1 MHVSVHIVLWNDSQY
16 VSGLFASI
24 HAQTFTDYTV
34 RLLDNASSAED
45 VAYVMRHE
53 PHWLAS
59 RQTKHMSVG
68 AAHNHLM
75 RLAFDRQKGDDAD
88 HAILIANSHTLW
100 DPAMLAELVRTL
112 DEHPDIDCV
121 QPKVLRAFSEQG
133 DIDAG
138 TVQSDILD
146 STGLTLQSAWR
157 MVERGAG
164 EMDTGQYDNATEIF
178 GASGTLLLV
187 RASAVRAAMIDQE
200 YFDADFG
207 SGGEAE
213 DIALRLRRGGHAT
226 RFVATARAHY
236 YQGMFPDLPP
246 PWWRRMFQKRSFSRA
261 LFPSTALRNY
271 WWVLLK
277 NLPFGELL
285 RSIFV
290 IAWYR
295 GTRTL
300 SAFLFESE
308 SRSVFIA
315 AIAMI
320 PRMLK
325 KRSALQR
332 REHVPMT
339 EIRRFITRN

>member
-1 MHVSVHIVLWNDSQY
+1 MHVSVHIVLWNDAQY

-24 HAQTFTDYTV
+24 HAQTFADYTV
-34 RLLDNASSAED
+34 RLLDNASSTED

-100 DPAMLAELVRTL
+100 DPTMLAELVRTL

-121 QPKVLRAFSEQG
+121 QPKILRAFSEQG

-146 STGLTLQSAWR
+146 STGLVVKSAWR

-213 DIALRLRRGGHAT
+213 DISLRLRRGGHVT
-226 RFVATARAHY
+226 RFVPTARAHY
-236 YQGMFPDLPP
+236 YQGMFPDLLP
-246 PWWRRMFQKRSFSRA
+246 PWWRRMFQKRSLSRA
-261 LFPSTALRNY
+261 LFSPTTTRNY

-277 NLPFGELL
+277 NLPLSELL
-285 RSIFV
+285 RGFFA
-290 IAWYR
+290 IAWHR
-295 GTRTL
+295 GVGTM
-300 SAFLFESE
+300 SAFAFDSE
-308 SRSVFIA
+308 SRSVLIG
-315 AIAMI
+315 AIATI

-325 KRSALQR
+325 KRSILQR
-332 REHVPMT
+332 REHVPMA
-339 EIRRFITRN
+339 EIRRFITRI

>member
-1 MHVSVHIVLWNDSQY
+1 MHVSVHIVLWNDAQY

-34 RLLDNASSAED
+34 RLLDNASSADD

-59 RQTKHMSVG
+59 RQTKHMSIG
-68 AAHNHLM
+68 AAHNHLI
-75 RLAFDRQKGDDAD
+75 RLAFDRQKGDDTD

-100 DPAMLAELVRTL
+100 DPTMLAELVRVL

-121 QPKVLRAFSEQG
+121 QPKILRAFSEQG
-133 DIDAG
+133 DIDAD

-146 STGLTLQSAWR
+146 STGLVLQSAWR
-157 MVERGAG
+157 MAERGAG
-164 EMDTGQYDNATEIF
+164 EMDTGQYDAASEIF

-213 DIALRLRRGGHAT
+213 DVALRLRRGGHAT
-226 RFVATARAHY
+226 RFVPTARAHY

-246 PWWRRMFQKRSFSRA
+246 PWWRRMFQKRNLSRA
-261 LFPSTALRNY
+261 LFPATTVRNA
-271 WWVLLK
+271 WWILLK

-285 RSIFV
+285 RSFFV
-290 IAWYR
+290 ILWHL
-295 GTRTL
+295 GFRTI
-300 SAFLFESE
+300 SAFIFESE
-308 SRSVFIA
+308 SRSVLLASIA
-315 AIAMI
+315 TV

-325 KRSALQR
+325 KRSTLQH
-332 REHVPMT
+332 REHVAMN
-339 EIRRFITRN
+339 ELRRFMVK

>member
-1 MHVSVHIVLWNDSQY
+1 MHVSVHIVLWNDAQY

-34 RLLDNASSAED
+34 RLLDNASSADD

-59 RQTKHMSVG
+59 RQTKHMSIG
-68 AAHNHLM
+68 AAHNHLI
-75 RLAFDRQKGDDAD
+75 RLAFDRQKGDDTD

-121 QPKVLRAFSEQG
+121 QPKILRAFSEQG

-146 STGLTLQSAWR
+146 STGLMLKTAWR
-157 MVERGAG
+157 MTERGAG
-164 EMDTGQYDNATEIF
+164 EMDTGQYDGSTEIF
-178 GASGTLLLV
+178 GASGTIMLV

-200 YFDADFG
+200 YLDADFG

-226 RFVATARAHY
+226 RFVPTARTHY
-236 YQGMFPDLPP
+236 YQGMFPDVLP
-246 PWWRRMFQKRSFSRA
+246 PWWRRMFQKRSLSRA
-261 LFPSTALRNY
+261 LFSPAAVRNA
-271 WWVLLK
+271 WWILLK
-277 NLPFGELL
+277 NLPFAELL
-285 RSIFV
+285 RSFFV
-290 IAWYR
+290 ILWHL
-295 GTRTL
+295 GSRTI
-300 SAFLFESE
+300 SAFIFDSE
-308 SRSVFIA
+308 SRSVLIA
-315 AIAMI
+315 SITTI

-325 KRSALQR
+325 KRSILQH
-332 REHVPMT
+332 REHVPMA
-339 EIRRFITRN
+339 EIRRFITK